1 MFRLKIY
8 CLNLIKEISE
18 KCKLRSILQNIKMSN
33 YSKTEFKIINVT
45 KDEEKLRNYSRLKET
60 EEI

>member
-1 MFRLKIY
+1 
-8 CLNLIKEISE
+8 
-18 KCKLRSILQNIKMSN
+18 MSN